1 MGSLRPILK
10 WAFNG
15 EEEKVM
21 GDAWKVKRDP
31 QGVIGWQP
39 WVWGKG
45 WRQLLPRGGRSP
57 GLDRDKHGGHQV
69 HPPDV
74 PRFATGSLPRRQRLL
89 GPAQVGHELRLSGGS
104 HCSVSTTKHSGDYIT
119 TMPYAN
125 AAFSY
130 CRIESKFTSRSFHFS
145 VISYYFLASNI
156 WLRSFLSC
164 TRACASTNRKREPF
178 RSSNIPLCP
187 PPPSYKSTAITL
199 SISELVCREE
209 CWGGGGGKGGTKW
222 AWRVKICSW
231 YPECLLYLTAH
242 AACIHEC
249 VGGYSAGGS
258 KLAKAFLDIEEEER
272 EGHMNGGDLMH
283 MCVIA

>member
-1 MGSLRPILK
+1 MGKRKRSWETHERSSVIHKESSVGNPGS
-10 WAFNG
+10 G
-15 EEEKVM
+15 ERDGVNCCPEVVVAQ
-21 GDAWKVKRDP
+21 AWTETNMADTKSIP
-31 QGVIGWQP
+31 QMCPG
-39 WVWGKG
+39 
-45 WRQLLPRGGRSP
+45 LPRGAFLVVNVSWAQPRLAMSCGFQAAHTVASVQQSTVETTLQQCP
-57 GLDRDKHGGHQV
+57 MQMQLSHIVGLR
-69 HPPDV
+69 
-74 PRFATGSLPRRQRLL
+74 ASL
-89 GPAQVGHELRLSGGS
+89 H
-104 HCSVSTTKHSGDYIT
+104 H
-119 TMPYAN
+119 
-125 AAFSY
+125 AAFTFPSSPTTFWHPISGSEVFSLAHAHALLQIG
-130 CRIESKFTSRSFHFS
+130 RESLFVHQTSPS
-145 VISYYFLASNI
+145 A
-156 WLRSFLSC
+156 
-164 TRACASTNRKREPF
+164 
-178 RSSNIPLCP
+178 P